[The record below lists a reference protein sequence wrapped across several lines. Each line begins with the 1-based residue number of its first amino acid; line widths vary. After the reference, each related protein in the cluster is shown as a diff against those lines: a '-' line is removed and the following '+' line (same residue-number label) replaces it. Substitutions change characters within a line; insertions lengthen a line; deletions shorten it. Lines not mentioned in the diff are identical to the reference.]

1 MTALLLGE
9 SRIILET
16 ERLAADG
23 FLDRAVRGLAV
34 APLLLALAE
43 AAGKRSPVA
52 GSDAATFVAAQ
63 PSRSAAVSGNIFFV
77 IAVSSASSPMTSSLE
92 ASRCT
97 SATIN
102 PNLAGFHQIRVRSGR
117 HATSTDPRTL

>member
-34 APLLLALAE
+34 SPLLLALAE

-63 PSRSAAVSGNIFFV
+63 PSRKRGGQRQYLLRHRRFLSIFADDF
-77 IAVSSASSPMTSSLE
+77 IT
-92 ASRCT
+92 
-97 SATIN
+97 
-102 PNLAGFHQIRVRSGR
+102 
-117 HATSTDPRTL
+117 